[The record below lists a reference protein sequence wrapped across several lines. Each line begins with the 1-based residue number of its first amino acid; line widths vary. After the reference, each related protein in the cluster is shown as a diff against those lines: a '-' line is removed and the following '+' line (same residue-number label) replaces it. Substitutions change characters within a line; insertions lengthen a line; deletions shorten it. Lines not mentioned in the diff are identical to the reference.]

1 MVIRRGKTRNFKK
14 EKKREVTAGIEVAQ
28 DLVLSPPPEIVLILI
43 EWL

>member
-14 EKKREVTAGIEVAQ
+14 EKKEEVTAGFEVAQ
-28 DLVLSPPPEIVLILI
+28 DVVFPPPPEMVLTLI

>member
-1 MVIRRGKTRNFKK
+1 MMVIRRGKIRNFKK

-28 DLVLSPPPEIVLILI
+28 DVVLPPPEMVLTLT